1 MISKNYI
8 SMLLLS
14 IAVITFIKTT
24 PFVVDYIKLCTD
36 LYSYRELL
44 NYKWM
49 LIFLKQRNN
58 HRFNYVN
65 PLKELYKHKAENSTD
80 RTEA

>member
-24 PFVVDYIKLCTD
+24 PFVVDYIKLCKD
-36 LYSYRELL
+36 ILV
-44 NYKWM
+44 
-49 LIFLKQRNN
+49 QRVTQLQMNVD
-58 HRFNYVN
+58 F
-65 PLKELYKHKAENSTD
+65 P
-80 RTEA
+80 

>member
-24 PFVVDYIKLCTD
+24 PFLVEYFILVQRVTQLQMNVD
-36 LYSYRELL
+36 
-44 NYKWM
+44 
-49 LIFLKQRNN
+49 F
-58 HRFNYVN
+58 
-65 PLKELYKHKAENSTD
+65 P
-80 RTEA
+80 

>member
-24 PFVVDYIKLCTD
+24 PFVVEYFILV
-36 LYSYRELL
+36 
-44 NYKWM
+44 
-49 LIFLKQRNN
+49 QRVVTQLQMNVD
-58 HRFNYVN
+58 F
-65 PLKELYKHKAENSTD
+65 P
-80 RTEA
+80 